1 MAKHRLPLVVL
12 ALVWAFVA
20 GPSLA
25 QTANAAFPL
34 GAAQATAPVA
44 APASDRLTGKDIALI
59 LGQLITALVA
69 GTAVWASLTNT
80 KRQIASSNDNAA
92 AQRWRDAN
100 LKEVETLE
108 ELVRTFH
115 VPYLVR
121 SEANHNMAQD
131 LRDRLNDPK
140 YRMLVKLFDPEWLT
154 GLSPGN
160 RTLVDE
166 VCATGLAL
174 RDFIEKN
181 GGGVDAALAEHL
193 ARASTHFRIL
203 WLAHEGTLGSDP
215 QPFERYVYPR
225 QLDPAIRTDLKR
237 LLDRCALLRAEP
249 SKDHGLLDPLVLPPE
264 AVLDSWP
271 NPMRYDP
278 VTGTPG
284 SVAPASSLGPT
295 S

>member
-1 MAKHRLPLVVL
+1 MTMAKHSLPLAAFAL
-12 ALVWAFVA
+12 ACAAVEPGA
-20 GPSLA
+20 A
-25 QTANAAFPL
+25 QTANAAVQRN
-34 GAAQATAPVA
+34 AAPVA
-44 APASDRLTGKDIALI
+44 APPADRWTGKDIALI
-59 LGQLITALVA
+59 LGQLITALIA

-80 KRQIASSNDNAA
+80 KRQIASANENAA

-100 LKEVETLE
+100 LKEVEKLE

-131 LRDRLNDPK
+131 LRDRLNDPT
-140 YRMLVKLFDPEWLT
+140 YRMLVKLFDPNWLA

-174 RDFIEKN
+174 REFIEKH
-181 GGGVDAALAEHL
+181 GGGVDAALTEHL
-193 ARASTHFRIL
+193 ARASTHFRML
-203 WLAHEGTLGSDP
+203 WLAHEGKLSTDP
-215 QPFERYVYPR
+215 KPFERYVYPR
-225 QLDPAIRTDLKR
+225 QLDPALRTDLQR
-237 LLDRCALLRAEP
+237 LLDRCAALRAEP
-249 SKDHGLLDPLVLPPE
+249 SRDHGLLDPLVLPPDAALE
-264 AVLDSWP
+264 PWP
-271 NPMRYDP
+271 NPRRYDP

-284 SVAPASSLGPT
+284 SGGSADAT